1 MESSIDQVY
10 GSWNH
15 QSKTKRLDRAFG
27 PFIYSFKEIGL
38 LRFLVQQIFEIL
50 FSLWVQAYAGYTEGF
65 PEGMWHCRGMC
76 TFGISKILVKEGG
89 GMVSAHSEG
98 DLAPK
103 KVPWRPCA
111 KIMSF
116 NETFCSAPWKFLDT
130 ACNRQHCAQDTHV
143 AHNTTWCKEYK
154 TELPAK
160 LTRSPTTSCPQDNTL
175 HTAYHCAHRW
185 ATSPNA
191 TGWKKHHMA
200 QIIVRVRTGQ
210 QRTDSAVKRRTWG
223 TIRQRYPANGEL
235 GPK

>member
-27 PFIYSFKEIGL
+27 PFIYSLKEIGL

-50 FSLWVQAYAGYTEGF
+50 FSLWVQAYAGYTKGF

-116 NETFCSAPWKFLDT
+116 NETFVLHHGNFWIQLAIDST
-130 ACNRQHCAQDTHV
+130 AQKTHTLLTTRHG
-143 AHNTTWCKEYK
+143 AKNTKQN
-154 TELPAK
+154 
-160 LTRSPTTSCPQDNTL
+160 S
-175 HTAYHCAHRW
+175 
-185 ATSPNA
+185 
-191 TGWKKHHMA
+191 
-200 QIIVRVRTGQ
+200 Q
-210 QRTDSAVKRRTWG
+210 QS
-223 TIRQRYPANGEL
+223 
-235 GPK
+235 

>member
-1 MESSIDQVY
+1 M
-10 GSWNH
+10 
-15 QSKTKRLDRAFG
+15 
-27 PFIYSFKEIGL
+27 

-65 PEGMWHCRGMC
+65 PGGMWHCRGMC
-76 TFGISKILVKEGG
+76 TFGISKIPVKEGG
-89 GMVSAHSEG
+89 RMVAAHSEG

-116 NETFCSAPWKFLDT
+116 NETFVRHHGIFWIQLAINST
-130 ACNRQHCAQDTHV
+130 AHKTQNV
-143 AHNTTWCKEYK
+143 AHSTTWCKEYK

-160 LTRSPTTSCPQDNTL
+160 LTRSPTTSRPQDNTL
-175 HTAYHCAHRW
+175 HTAYHCAHRL
-185 ATSPNA
+185 APSPNA
-191 TGWKKHHMA
+191 TDWKKHHMA

-223 TIRQRYPANGEL
+223 TIRQRYPANGEP